1 MKDTEMVP
9 IRKKEKGRDQMKG
22 GKKKKMSKRWMGGR
36 EEARQHVCNIFECV
50 YVCVTG

>member
-1 MKDTEMVP
+1 M
-9 IRKKEKGRDQMKG
+9 EKGERQRSDGGEK
-22 GKKKKMSKRWMGGR
+22 GKKDEQEMDGKLLESRR